1 MVDQVLLQSVSY
13 VAAAIGVCLAAVYYI
28 VTVRN
33 NNRTRQAQL
42 FMQIY
47 DHFREPEFMK
57 TFSDIMDWQWS
68 DYEDFEKKYGRKTN
82 PEAWYKF
89 GSMAGYFEG
98 IGILVQQGLLD
109 IKLVDSLLKAHIIWF
124 WDKIKPISVEM
135 RRKYK
140 LPEMDQWKEYLYTE
154 IKKSD

>member
-1 MVDQVLLQSVSY
+1 MVDLALIQSISY
-13 VAAAIGVCLAAVYYI
+13 MAGALGVFLGAVYYI
-28 VTVRN
+28 LNMRTQT
-33 NNRTRQAQL
+33 RTREAQL

-82 PEAWYKF
+82 PEAWYNF

-109 IKLVDSLLKAHIIWF
+109 PNLVNSLLKAHIIWF
-124 WDKIKPISVEM
+124 WDKIKPISIEM
-135 RRKYK
+135 RSRYK

-154 IKKSD
+154 IKKRN